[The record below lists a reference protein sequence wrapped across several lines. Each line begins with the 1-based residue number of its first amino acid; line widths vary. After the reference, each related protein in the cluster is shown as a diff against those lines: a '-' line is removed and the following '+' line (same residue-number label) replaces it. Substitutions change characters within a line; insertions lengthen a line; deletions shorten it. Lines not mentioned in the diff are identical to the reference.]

1 MKLSQF
7 KFKLPE
13 ELIAQTPSEE
23 RDEARM
29 MVLHKKNRRNRAQ
42 SFQGH
47 HRLFRRWRL
56 DASQRHESVSRSS
69 IRK

>member
-29 MVLHKKNRRNRAQ
+29 MVLHKKQ
-42 SFQGH
+42 EKSSTKF
-47 HRLFRRWRL
+47 
-56 DASQRHESVSRSS
+56 SRTSS
-69 IRK
+69 TISTMAT